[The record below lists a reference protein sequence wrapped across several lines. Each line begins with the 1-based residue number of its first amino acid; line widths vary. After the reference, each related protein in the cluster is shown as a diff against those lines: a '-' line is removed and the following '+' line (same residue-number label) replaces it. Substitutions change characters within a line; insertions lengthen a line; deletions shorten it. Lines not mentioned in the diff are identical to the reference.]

1 MTAIT
6 PDELAFITTC
16 GAASTMKEVQNALSY
31 LRQTETW
38 VNLTA
43 DEQRAHQKTA
53 WAALDALHA
62 ADKTVPTIEH
72 SMWRFSNWLSAGA
85 PGGQIEER
93 YLALQ
98 KSEMYGRATKDQRDA
113 LHAATMGAMGK

>member
-1 MTAIT
+1 
-6 PDELAFITTC
+6 
-16 GAASTMKEVQNALSY
+16 MKEVQNALSY